1 MWDSV
6 YLWCVPQFSTF
17 FPIQF
22 EELLSQANLLEPTT
36 RSNDFSAGDMSSSER
51 AARHGQLKQLR
62 EMKKGIIVKHHNLA
76 LAFK

>member
-6 YLWCVPQFSTF
+6 YLWCVPQCSTF